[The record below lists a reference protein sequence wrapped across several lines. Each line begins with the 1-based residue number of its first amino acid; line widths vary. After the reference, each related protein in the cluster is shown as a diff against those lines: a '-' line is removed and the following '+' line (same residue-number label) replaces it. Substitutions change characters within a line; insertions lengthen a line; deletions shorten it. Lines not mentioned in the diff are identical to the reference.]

1 MLFGYFDIG
10 ILLLVLA
17 FDWIVWKLD
26 VLKRITLLV
35 VLAWAILFFY
45 VFPYTAAE
53 VEAFRVHSIY
63 DNNSLDGFNLLYI
76 WFRWPT
82 WWMIGLVELVILY
95 QILKVKKQE
104 NA

>member
-35 VLAWAILFFY
+35 VLAWAMLFFY

-53 VEAFRVHSIY
+53 VETFRVHNIY

-82 WWMIGLVELVILY
+82 W
-95 QILKVKKQE
+95 
-104 NA
+104 